1 MAALIMQNKSA
12 EGGDRFTSSAVL
24 STLSDDPRPSSPWS
38 LPLVTAVNSPFSIKV
53 QGATAKEIPKQTRN
67 HELCKNPFT
76 KKSLRALGLL

>member
-53 QGATAKEIPKQTRN
+53 QGASAFFSQEGQEFPHTV
-67 HELCKNPFT
+67 
-76 KKSLRALGLL
+76 LRIHLQGHFNQH